1 MRCMGNPSCT
11 SKRVKRY
18 GPENRR
24 LRHGGDLRLLPRQ
37 HRQRE
42 QAIARRTPSAY
53 GPRYRPDCYPDRPPW
68 AGGASMKIDKTG
80 RVLSDSAL
88 ENMGGSGRFKAKHG
102 MRNTP
107 EYRTWSD
114 MKNRCLNPRVRS
126 YSNYGGRGITVC
138 KEWVESFEE
147 FFKYV
152 GPRPDGYSLDR
163 IDTDGNYEP
172 GNVRWVTNRSQQNNK
187 RNTFFVMF
195 DGQKISASE
204 YARAVGMKPDTVHA
218 RIRRGLKLDGA
229 IICK

>member
-1 MRCMGNPSCT
+1 
-11 SKRVKRY
+11 
-18 GPENRR
+18 
-24 LRHGGDLRLLPRQ
+24 
-37 HRQRE
+37 
-42 QAIARRTPSAY
+42 
-53 GPRYRPDCYPDRPPW
+53 
-68 AGGASMKIDKTG
+68 MKIDKTG
-80 RVLSDSAL
+80 RVLSDSAF

-187 RNTFFVMF
+187 RNTVFVMF